1 MISEV
6 WMEGRTPA
14 WGMSSMELRKLSSP
28 IRCCIFDDHLLL
40 SANCVNIA
48 VLQESSPSEDQQT
61 LVDGVP
67 LSQAFRFIFLH
78 MLIVK

>member
-28 IRCCIFDDHLLL
+28 IRCCIFSI
-40 SANCVNIA
+40 SADCVNIA
-48 VLQESSPSEDQQT
+48 VVQESSPSEDQQT

-67 LSQAFRFIFLH
+67 LSQAFR
-78 MLIVK
+78 